1 MTRQRGASSPGKS
14 RHWAHARPRG
24 GGIDLAV
31 SAVLDSLL
39 TQRKDLTAEQA
50 RELCDTMLDGAL
62 SDAQIARLLVKLAEK
77 GETPE
82 ELFGFVGGILSRA
95 EPVPYAGPTIDT
107 CGTGG
112 SGLVRF
118 NVSTAV
124 AFVLAAC
131 GLCVAKHGNRGSRA
145 RNGSFDLLE
154 ALGVPIDL
162 NGSAVATC
170 LEQTGLAFIYAR
182 RFHPVMKRVATARE
196 LAGRRTIFNLA
207 GPLSNP
213 TRVQIQVV
221 GTTTHADARRVASCL
236 RLLGRQDGLCVT
248 GHSGIDD
255 VDLSGPATVHD
266 MHSESAPREVDPAS
280 LGLSTVSYAE
290 LPGGDAQTN
299 AGLFLHLLD
308 GTAPSSLRELV
319 CLSAALVL
327 VTARRVTGLREGIEL
342 ARDALV
348 SRSVR
353 DKFEQYRDVAR
364 RASQA

>member
-1 MTRQRGASSPGKS
+1 MTQQEKHDPRVRVRQLAP
-14 RHWAHARPRG
+14 ARARRG
-24 GGIDLAV
+24 GMDLAV
-31 SAVLDSLL
+31 SALDSIL
-39 TQRKDLTAEQA
+39 TQGRDLTSEQA

-62 SDAQIARLLVKLAEK
+62 SDAQIAQVLVQLAEK

-95 EPVPYAGPTIDT
+95 ERVPYAGPTIDT

-154 ALGVPIDL
+154 ALSVPIDL
-162 NGSAVATC
+162 EGPAVATC

-182 RFHPVMKRVATARE
+182 RFHPVMKRVAAARE

-213 TRVQIQVV
+213 TQVRIQVV
-221 GTTTHADARRVASCL
+221 GTTTHADARRVARCL
-236 RLLGRQDGLCVT
+236 RLLGRQDGSCVT

-266 MHSESAPREVDPAS
+266 MHDESVSREVDAAN
-280 LGLSTVSYAE
+280 LGLSRVSYAE
-290 LPGGDAQTN
+290 LPGGDAATN
-299 AGLFLHLLD
+299 AQLFLQLLD
-308 GTAPSSLRELV
+308 GAAPQSLRELV

-327 VTARRVTGLREGIEL
+327 TTARRAPSLRDGFEL
-342 ARDALV
+342 ARYALAAG
-348 SRSVR
+348 SVR
-353 DKFEQYRDVAR
+353 DKFEQYRDVAL